1 VVNENIPK
9 YGTDA
14 PPFSNTSQSETL
26 LFVSGQAGLDP
37 DTGEIVS
44 DDLEGQTIATIRNI
58 ERILTQSGL
67 NLEDIVKVNVFLT
80 DRNHYEPFNQIY
92 ARLLP
97 QPFPARTLIY
107 CELNFNLL
115 VEIDVIAML
124 KKDN

>member
-1 VVNENIPK
+1 MLIDKIPK

-14 PPFSNTSQSETL
+14 PPFSTTSQSETL

-37 DTGEIVS
+37 VTGEIVS
-44 DDLEGQTIATIRNI
+44 DDLEEQTIATIRNI
-58 ERILTQSGL
+58 EHILTQSGL
-67 NLEDIVKVNVFLT
+67 SLNDIVKVNVFLT
-80 DRNHYEPFNQIY
+80 NRNHYEPFNQIY
-92 ARLLP
+92 AQLLP

-124 KKDN
+124 KKNN

>member
-1 VVNENIPK
+1 MSDNIPK

-37 DTGEIVS
+37 VTGEIVS
-44 DDLEGQTIATIRNI
+44 GDLEEQTVATVRNI
-58 ERILTQSGL
+58 ERILSQSGL
-67 NLEDIVKVNVFLT
+67 GLQDIVKVNVFLT

-92 ARLLP
+92 SKLLP

-107 CELNFNLL
+107 CELNFDLL
-115 VEIDVIAML
+115 VEIDVIATL
-124 KKDN
+124 RKER